1 MEKESLRKI
10 PAVNTLLG
18 SPVVRELLKRWPREK
33 VVEAIR
39 QELAALREQAR
50 VSGDPV
56 ITAEGIGRAV
66 EEELGWRL
74 EARLSRRNLR
84 RVINA
89 TGIIIH
95 TNLGRSLLPAAA
107 GEALEEA
114 AFHYSNLEYDLA
126 QGRRGSRHAHLSE
139 LLKKITGAEAGVAVN
154 NNAAAVLLCLDTLA
168 AGREVIVSRGQ
179 LVEIGGSFRIPEVM
193 ARSGARLVEVGT
205 TNKTHLED
213 YRRAISPETAMLL
226 KVHTSNFRILGFT
239 EEVPAA
245 DLAGLGHERGLLVM
259 EDLGSGVLIDLAQY
273 GLPPEPLVQAS
284 VAAGVDL
291 VTFSGD
297 KLLGG
302 PQAGIIV
309 GKKELVDRIAKN
321 PLARA
326 LRLDKMTLAAL
337 EATLQLYVH
346 PELARRE
353 IPTLEML
360 TRPLA
365 QVTKAAERLAGDLSE
380 RIADQ
385 AEVLVVDDPSE
396 AGGGSL
402 PTAGIPGK
410 AVAVVP
416 REISCELLEAGL
428 RSHEP
433 PVIARIHR
441 ERLLLNL
448 RTIAPGEEK
457 ELVAAVEEAL
467 GKKGR
472 FAE

>member
-1 MEKESLRKI
+1 MQKEILRRI

-18 SPVVRELLKRWPREK
+18 TPAVQELLGRWPREK

-39 QELAALREQAR
+39 QELALLREESRAD
-50 VSGDPV
+50 GDPAAK
-56 ITAEGIGRAV
+56 IARM

-89 TGIIIH
+89 TGIIVH

-107 GEALEEA
+107 REALEGV
-114 AFHYSNLEYDLA
+114 AFHYSNLEYDLS
-126 QGRRGSRHAHLSE
+126 QGRRGSRHAHLSG
-139 LLKKITGAEAGVAVN
+139 LLQRITGAEAGIAVN

-168 AGREVIVSRGQ
+168 AGREVVVSRGQ

-193 ARSGARLVEVGT
+193 AKSGARLVEIGT

-213 YRRAISPETAMLL
+213 YRRAVTPETAMLL
-226 KVHTSNFRILGFT
+226 KVHTSNFKILGFT
-239 EEVPAA
+239 EEVPVSE
-245 DLAGLGHERGLLVM
+245 LVTLGRERGVLVM
-259 EDLGSGVLIDLAQY
+259 EDLGSGVLVDLAQY
-273 GLPPEPLVQAS
+273 GLPPEPMVQAS

-337 EATLQLYVH
+337 EVTLQLYIH

-365 QVTKAAERLAGDLSE
+365 QVAEAAERLAGMLSE
-380 RIADQ
+380 RLAGRV
-385 AEVLVVDDPSE
+385 EVAVIDDASE

-402 PTAGIPGK
+402 PSASIPGK
-410 AVAVVP
+410 AVAILP
-416 REISCELLEAGL
+416 REISCELLETRL
-428 RSHEP
+428 RAQEP
-433 PVIARIHR
+433 PVIARIHKDR
-441 ERLLLNL
+441 VLLNV
-448 RTIAPGEEK
+448 RTVAPNEEPEIATAIERAFGGEEQR
-457 ELVAAVEEAL
+457 E
-467 GKKGR
+467 
-472 FAE
+472 